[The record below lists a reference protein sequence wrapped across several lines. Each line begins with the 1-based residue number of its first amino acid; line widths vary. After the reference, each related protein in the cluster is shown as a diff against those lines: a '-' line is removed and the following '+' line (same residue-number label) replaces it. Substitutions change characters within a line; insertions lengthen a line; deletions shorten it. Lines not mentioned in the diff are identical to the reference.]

1 MWQWLRR
8 NFLAGL
14 FVTIPLVVSVVALV
28 WVVRLADRL
37 TRPIATRLFEGTAV
51 ESYAPALGFAVT
63 LAGILV
69 VGVFA
74 TNVLGRRL
82 LERVEHLLMHVP
94 VFRTIYGPVKQILAA
109 FAPDN
114 EYGFKRVV
122 LLRDPPDGEV
132 LGFLTRE
139 FTLEQGGRDEA
150 RVAVYVPTNHLYLG
164 DVRICT
170 PDQVSFPD
178 LTVEEGV
185 KVLLTGGV
193 TLPDRI
199 RSVPEAVS
207 GTTDRKPPQ
216 RS

>member
-28 WVVRLADRL
+28 WVVGFVDRL
-37 TRPIATRLFEGTAV
+37 TRPLASRLLDGTDLAW
-51 ESYAPALGFAVT
+51 YAPGLGLAAT
-63 LAGILV
+63 LVVILL

-82 LERVEHLLMHVP
+82 LARVEQGLMHVP
-94 VFRTIYGPVKQILAA
+94 VFKTIYGPVKQIIAA

-122 LLRDPPDGEV
+122 VLDDPPRGAV

-139 FTLEQGGRDEA
+139 FTIDGGNGPET

-164 DVRICT
+164 DVRICD
-170 PDQVSFPD
+170 PSQVTFPD

-185 KVLLTGGV
+185 RVFLTGGV
-193 TLPDRI
+193 ALPEKI
-199 RSVPEAVS
+199 R
-207 GTTDRKPPQ
+207 TDDGGR
-216 RS
+216 R

>member
-14 FVTIPLVVSVVALV
+14 FVMIPLVVSVVALV
-28 WVVRLADRL
+28 WVVRFVDRL
-37 TRPIATRLFEGTAV
+37 TQPLAVRLFEGTGL
-51 ESYAPALGFAVT
+51 EPYASVLGLATT
-63 LAGILV
+63 LAGILA

-74 TNVLGRRL
+74 TNMLGRRL
-82 LERVEHLLMHVP
+82 LDRAEHLLMHVP
-94 VFRTIYGPVKQILAA
+94 VFRTVYGPVKQIIAA

-122 LLRDPPDGEV
+122 ILDDPPRGAV

-139 FTLEQGGRDEA
+139 FTVAHDGRVDT

-164 DVRICT
+164 DVRICA

-185 KVLLTGGV
+185 KVFLTGGV
-193 TLPDRI
+193 ALPDRI
-199 RSVPEAVS
+199 AVAPR
-207 GTTDRKPPQ
+207 D
-216 RS
+216 